1 MVGQTKT
8 MRHYSDLPDPQ
19 IGKLRPG
26 LERLREWSSFLE
38 MLSVE
43 ETERF
48 MAELDLPID
57 RATYPK
63 VVRLS
68 RACLEVVMFPS
79 LGKQNDPTWEFTWEF
94 PQHWPKYRR
103 QEGVLSDDA
112 LRKFAKKYQYLD
124 EVIIEVFQGRMR
136 CLWPAS
142 FFYVVPYAYTE
153 LKEWIGSETAGA
165 LEEWFGKYFR
175 GPAHESSN
183 WPLIIMHVFR
193 NNSNNV
199 APIMPC
205 PLDDEDWQAVK
216 EFCVSYDERNHEL
229 SKRFG
234 ELREA
239 AADCKPTPWEAVL
252 QTFPVDS
259 YAKSRLIPREIEYCL
274 HLRVYLDEVGN
285 LKRRLGDEKARQFA
299 NWAFHEARQPSPHGL
314 KLWL

>member
-1 MVGQTKT
+1 ML
-8 MRHYSDLPDPQ
+8 HHSDLPDPQ
-19 IGKLRPG
+19 IGKQKLG
-26 LERLREWSSFLE
+26 LERLGEWRRFLE

-48 MAELDLPID
+48 LAELSLPID

-68 RACLEVVMFPS
+68 RACLEVSMFRS
-79 LGKQNDPTWEFTWEF
+79 VGRQKDPDYTWEF
-94 PQHWPKYRR
+94 PKHWPKYRR

-124 EVIIEVFQGRMR
+124 EVFIEVGQGRMR
-136 CLWPAS
+136 RQWPAS

-175 GPAHESSN
+175 GPAHEFSN
-183 WPLIIMHVFR
+183 WPLIIIKVFK
-193 NNSNNV
+193 NYSDNV

-205 PLDDEDWQAVK
+205 PLNDEDWQAVD
-216 EFCVSYDERNHEL
+216 EFCTSRNERKLEL
-229 SKRFG
+229 SKRFE

-259 YAKSRLIPREIEYCL
+259 YARGRHIPREIKDCL
-274 HLRVYLDEVGN
+274 RFRVYLDEVGK
-285 LKRRLGDEKARQFA
+285 LKRKLGNEKARQFA
-299 NWAFHEARQPSPHGL
+299 NWALQEARQPPPHGL